1 MGLQLGDVIMAPYI
15 PAGVPSG
22 CQYDI
27 ASTIATVVLQHDTI
41 RAPGYIS
48 ATACRV
54 MISMY
59 KIPAQL
65 GKNHECHLLY
75 LLLLSITFQTAEMGQ
90 DFWENKNFFELSSG
104 GTK

>member
-1 MGLQLGDVIMAPYI
+1 MGLRLGDVIMAPYI

-27 ASTIATVVLQHDTI
+27 ASTIAAVVRQYDTI

-48 ATACRV
+48 VTACRV
-54 MISMY
+54 MISIRR
-59 KIPAQL
+59 IPAQL
-65 GKNHECHLLY
+65 GKSHGRHLLY

-90 DFWENKNFFELSSG
+90 LFF
-104 GTK
+104 KK